1 MYNWAPGEMLFAM
14 ECCGDLP
21 THRGKLMRFVL
32 RALEDGFFGCYHEE
46 TAVLEECGLDREA
59 MTEEDWAFINKEIR
73 ARSPSYI
80 N

>member
-32 RALEDGFFGCYHEE
+32 RALEGGFSCYSEE
-46 TAVLEECGLDREA
+46 TAVLEECGLNRET
-59 MTEEDWAFINKEIR
+59 MTEEDWAFIHKEFR
-73 ARSPSYI
+73 ERSPSYI

>member
-14 ECCGDLP
+14 ECVGATD
-21 THRGKLMRFVL
+21 TRKGKLTRFVL
-32 RALEDGFFGCYHEE
+32 RALENGFFGCYNEE
-46 TAVLEECGLDREA
+46 TAVLEECGLDRET
-59 MTEEDWAFINKEIR
+59 MTEEDWAFIHEEIR